1 MKATQRRLAGV
12 LSWRRLGHQVTRVV
26 TLTYA
31 HSDSPEW
38 EALAMGQRFGLII
51 TTPMAEMSA
60 NSPLEF
66 HADQNNGGVH
76 A

>member
-1 MKATQRRLAGV
+1 VAEQQRQ
-12 LSWRRLGHQVTRVV
+12 LGHQVTRVV

-66 HADQNNGGVH
+66 HADQEQWGRSCLISL
-76 A
+76 